1 MSAMAESVAQ
11 AMESLPPAELAELA
25 RHAQQIIEDR
35 KAAFWPEAKAAVDK
49 LCEAAGVTPTQ
60 LFARLYPP
68 APRPPK
74 YVNPDDPTQTWSG
87 RGKEP
92 AWLVALRAKTGKGL
106 GDYLVAPPEAVGVT
120 SGGEVVEGVPGPD
133 GE

>member
-1 MSAMAESVAQ
+1 MSPMAESVTQ
-11 AMESLPPAELAELA
+11 AMESLHPNELAEIESRA
-25 RHAQQIIEDR
+25 RQLIEVR

-49 LCEAAGVTPTQ
+49 LVEIAGVTPGQ

-68 APRPPK
+68 APLPPK

>member
-25 RHAQQIIEDR
+25 RHAQQIIENR

-49 LCEAAGVTPTQ
+49 LCEASGVTPTQ

-68 APRPPK
+68 TPLPPK
-74 YVNPDDPTQTWSG
+74 YVNPDDLTQTWSG

-92 AWLVALRAKTGKGL
+92 AWLVALRAETGKGL
-106 GDYLVAPPEAVGVT
+106 GDYLIAPPEAVGVT
-120 SGGEVVEGVPGPD
+120 PEGEVVEDVPGPD

>member
-25 RHAQQIIEDR
+25 RHAQKIIEDR

-49 LCEAAGVTPTQ
+49 LCEASGVTPTQ

-68 APRPPK
+68 APIPPK
-74 YVNPDDPTQTWSG
+74 YAHPNNPALTWSG
-87 RGKEP
+87 RGKAP
-92 AWLVALRAKTGKGL
+92 KWLTDLQAQGSPLEAF
-106 GDYLVAPPEAVGVT
+106 LVAPPEAVDAT
-120 SGGEVVEGVPGPD
+120 PKGVPGPD